1 MARNPLGTC
10 ERSEQGA
17 FLSSYLVFRSR
28 LLSSVFNPEGTRERS
43 ERGRLSRC
51 LGSPGLICYHPVS
64 IRQVPTSAASGGTSE
79 RSERVRSFCKFARFQ
94 EIALVS
100 ILCYRTFF
108 EGVLSFARRYYCIA
122 VKAHFGDS
130 LLSVS

>member
-17 FLSSYLVFRSR
+17 FLSSHRVFRSH

-51 LGSPGLICYHPVS
+51 LGSSGLICYHLFS
-64 IRQVPTSAASGGTSE
+64 IRKAPASVASRGTSE
-79 RSERVRSFCKFARFQ
+79 RSERVRSFRKSVRFRKS
-94 EIALVS
+94 AFVS
-100 ILCYRTFF
+100 IICYRTFF
-108 EGVLSFARRYYCIA
+108 RGVLSFARRYYCIA